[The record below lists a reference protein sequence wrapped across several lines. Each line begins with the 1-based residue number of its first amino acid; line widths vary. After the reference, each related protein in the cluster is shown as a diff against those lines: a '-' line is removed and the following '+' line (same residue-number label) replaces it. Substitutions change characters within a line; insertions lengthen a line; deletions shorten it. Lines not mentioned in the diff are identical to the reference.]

1 MSFLV
6 FSEEE
11 MILSHQNNKTGFDKV
26 QPIEVET
33 TAVKEPWAQGS
44 YLTLVLKS
52 WVKVVNM
59 DKQDKI
65 KWETP
70 RSKYR
75 FKLMIKKRISMNAE
89 VNMVVTEIELAKML
103 RKWHRSIKDFNKN
116 NNK

>member
-1 MSFLV
+1 MLTCKDKVIKITRTTLLTSFLV

-11 MILSHQNNKTGFDKV
+11 TILSHQNNKTEFDKD

-65 KWETP
+65 K
-70 RSKYR
+70 
-75 FKLMIKKRISMNAE
+75 
-89 VNMVVTEIELAKML
+89 
-103 RKWHRSIKDFNKN
+103 
-116 NNK
+116 

>member
-1 MSFLV
+1 MLTCKDKVIKITRTTLLTSFLV
-6 FSEEE
+6 FSAEE

-33 TAVKEPWAQGS
+33 TVVKEPWAQGN

-65 KWETP
+65 K
-70 RSKYR
+70 
-75 FKLMIKKRISMNAE
+75 
-89 VNMVVTEIELAKML
+89 
-103 RKWHRSIKDFNKN
+103 
-116 NNK
+116 

>member
-1 MSFLV
+1 MLTCKDRVIKITRTTLLMSFLV
-6 FSEEE
+6 FSAEEL
-11 MILSHQNNKTGFDKV
+11 ILSHQNNKTGFDKV

-65 KWETP
+65 K
-70 RSKYR
+70 
-75 FKLMIKKRISMNAE
+75 
-89 VNMVVTEIELAKML
+89 
-103 RKWHRSIKDFNKN
+103 
-116 NNK
+116 